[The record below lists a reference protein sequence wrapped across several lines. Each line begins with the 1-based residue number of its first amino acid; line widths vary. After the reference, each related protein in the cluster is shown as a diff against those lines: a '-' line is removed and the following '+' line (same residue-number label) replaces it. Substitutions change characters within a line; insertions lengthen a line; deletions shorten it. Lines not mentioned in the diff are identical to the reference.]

1 MRSTLWRLQ
10 DELDRAET
18 DAHILLPV
26 HDEFIIDVA
35 PAVLKKVA
43 KITVKAME
51 TCDKFTVPLQVNLK
65 WAPKRW
71 SEAIKL
77 DCPKC
82 EGLGV
87 TFGMSREELFEALY
101 QDELPD
107 DLKESPCKKCKGE
120 RFLFEKA
127 LT

>member
-1 MRSTLWRLQ
+1 M
-10 DELDRAET
+10 
-18 DAHILLPV
+18 
-26 HDEFIIDVA
+26 
-35 PAVLKKVA
+35 
-43 KITVKAME
+43 
-51 TCDKFTVPLQVNLK
+51 PLQVDLQ

-77 DCPKC
+77 ACDTC

-87 TFGMSREELFEALY
+87 TFALSRDELFEALY

-107 DLKESPCKKCKGE
+107 DLEESPCAECNGG
-120 RFLFEKA
+120 RFIFGKA